1 MFSGDQGSSWTLQ
14 NSGVSNYISD
24 IYFLNKN
31 LGWAVTFEIEGSNSD
46 IRSKVLKT
54 SDGGGVWKNENY
66 RHLNIILSTIFFKR
80 PTKVFEDM
88 VAGGR
93 NAILSL
99 PGVLPLEGGM
109 PLIVKDQIIGAI
121 GISGAKS
128 NEDGI
133 IAKAAVDFMSGL

>member
-1 MFSGDQGSSWTLQ
+1 MASSVNAQLIEKKTLSLELAKKIAEVAEAEAIK
-14 NSGVSNYISD
+14 NNWSVVISIVD
-24 IYFLNKN
+24 
-31 LGWAVTFEIEGSNSD
+31 
-46 IRSKVLKT
+46 
-54 SDGGGVWKNENY
+54 DGGNLVYLCRMDNTQIGSIEVSIQKA
-66 RHLNIILSTIFFKR
+66 RTAIFFKR

-109 PLIVKDQIIGAI
+109 PLIVKGQIIGAI

-133 IAKAAVDFMSGL
+133 VAKVAVDFMSDL